1 MLDYRLSDLSEEEI
15 DNYFHTK
22 EEAKLK
28 GVLWTAM
35 NQDYIEKQALKAALA
50 SKVRIIFQ
58 AWHTQVEIAPRIT
71 PAAVGNLKCTGSFHS
86 LPHCMTWHLT
96 DAAGLA
102 ACRNQRRR
110 HRSHS

>member
-50 SKVRIIFQ
+50 TNSKVRIIVS
-58 AWHTQVEIAPRIT
+58 ALPPEPAHTGTRV
-71 PAAVGNLKCTGSFHS
+71 
-86 LPHCMTWHLT
+86 
-96 DAAGLA
+96 
-102 ACRNQRRR
+102 
-110 HRSHS
+110 RSEKVAFRSSMSGTADSGEDCL